1 MKRVAIVSNSA
12 FNIYNFR
19 LNLANFIR
27 DRGYEIFF
35 VAPKDE
41 FTSKIVKEGYFIE
54 DVFINPKGNNP
65 LEDKKTI
72 DDFKTIYEKYKPDL
86 ILNYTI
92 KPNIYSSL
100 AANSLQIPV
109 INTVT
114 GLGTV
119 FIEESFVTDL
129 VKILY
134 KIAFKRAYKIFFQ
147 NFYDM
152 DFFIKNSIVKKEKA
166 TVVAGSGVDTVR
178 FSPKEKNKNLDK
190 FVFLFI
196 GRVIKD
202 KGVIEYIKAAE
213 ILKKKYKN
221 VEFQILGSLNAENK
235 TLISRK
241 KMYDMINSG
250 AVTYLGSSFRVEEVI
265 RNCDCVV
272 LPSYREG
279 LPKSLLE
286 GASMQKPLIATNV
299 VGCRDVVEDGVN
311 GLLCE
316 VKDHLSLAGA
326 CEKMFLMDRKKREA
340 MGRRAREIVLERFD
354 EKIIYNKYIQEIEK
368 IVPVRLKFRLKG
380 SYFSSSYSNNLKLA
394 YKKI

>member
-41 FTSKIVKEGYFIE
+41 FTPRIVKEGYLIE

-72 DDFKTIYEKYKPDL
+72 DDFKKIYEKYKPDL

-100 AANSLQIPV
+100 AANYLQIPV

-119 FIEESFVTDL
+119 FIEENFVTDL

-134 KIAFKRAYKIFFQ
+134 KIAFKKAYKIFFQ

-166 TVVAGSGVDTVR
+166 MVVAGSGVDTVR

-213 ILKKKYKN
+213 ILKNKYKN
-221 VEFQILGSLNAENK
+221 IEFQILGSLNAENK

-250 AVTYLGSSFRVEEVI
+250 AVTYLGSSFRVEEII

-299 VGCRDVVEDGVN
+299 VGCKDVVEDGVN

-316 VKDHLSLAGA
+316 AKDHLSLAAA
-326 CEKMFLMDRKKREA
+326 CEKMFLMDKKEREA
-340 MGRRAREIVLERFD
+340 MGKRAREIVLERFD

-368 IVPVRLKFRLKG
+368 IVPVRLKFRLKS
-380 SYFSSSYSNNLKLA
+380 SYFSSYSNNLKLA